1 VIGYVVRRLMQL
13 LPVLLIASVGI
24 WGMIYAVPGS
34 PIGAIVGEN
43 ATPEQIAAV
52 TTRLGLDKPMLEQ
65 YWRWLRSAAHGDFG
79 ESIQSREPVLGLIA
93 QRIPATVQL
102 ALAATVVGLLL
113 GVVLRA
119 RLPVTWRRVQM
130 GRG

>member
-1 VIGYVVRRLMQL
+1 MIGYVVRRLMQL

-52 TTRLGLDKPMLEQ
+52 TSEVRP
-65 YWRWLRSAAHGDFG
+65 
-79 ESIQSREPVLGLIA
+79 P
-93 QRIPATVQL
+93 
-102 ALAATVVGLLL
+102 
-113 GVVLRA
+113 
-119 RLPVTWRRVQM
+119 
-130 GRG
+130 